1 MSDCGSEECLLQ
13 SRASPLRLQVRVTRE
28 PLAITHAWS
37 RRRPRELASLRGPV
51 QLSWKQQKA
60 KLLSKGRPDDRAE
73 AGWPRPRPCSG
84 LCLPLTATV
93 LTLAPGRAE
102 RWSRMLAALPFSCRI
117 MLPRSQVEGAG
128 EATGGRNT
136 FVRVLRA
143 SLSLNIDA
151 QSRAPPEESLCPFT
165 QTGN

>member
-1 MSDCGSEECLLQ
+1 MAVKSVCCRAGLLRSGCRSSSPGSL
-13 SRASPLRLQVRVTRE
+13 SPLPTPGAAAGRVSWHPCGGRSSS
-28 PLAITHAWS
+28 HGSS
-37 RRRPRELASLRGPV
+37 RRQSSCRKGGQTTGLRLGGPGPGRAQGSVSL
-51 QLSWKQQKA
+51 
-60 KLLSKGRPDDRAE
+60 
-73 AGWPRPRPCSG
+73 PRPRCS
-84 LCLPLTATV
+84 PWH
-93 LTLAPGRAE
+93 PGEPE

-136 FVRVLRA
+136 LVRVLRA

>member
-1 MSDCGSEECLLQ
+1 MAVKSVCCRAGLLRSGCRSSSPGSL
-13 SRASPLRLQVRVTRE
+13 SPLPTPGAAAGRVSWHPWGR
-28 PLAITHAWS
+28 
-37 RRRPRELASLRGPV
+37 V

-84 LCLPLTATV
+84 LCLPPTATV